1 MPTGATAP
9 FSQHTPGATPVN
21 QADRAD
27 RADRA
32 SLRRSRM
39 FHPPTCATADHRYP
53 ARPRPPRPRPTTYL
67 PTDHLLL
74 AQPPLSGAAPTT
86 HAPHRPPIC
95 PWTTNVRPSH
105 VHTVL
110 HRPLMCETTIC
121 CSPDHGIRA
130 NLAVEGAT
138 RGRSAF
144 WWSVSVLVVGHGP
157 QFRVFPRLHRPPV
170 PPPTTYLSSD
180 HRYSAKSHP
189 YRSPPTTYVRDDH
202 LSLARPRHSR
212 ESGGR
217 RSNTRSVSVLVVGE
231 RSRGRPRASI
241 PGLPPPAPTTCATAN
256 RSCPTDHRR
265 HRRPPVVR
273 PLMPQRRSAPTT

>member
-74 AQPPLSGAAPTT
+74 ARPRHSRESGGRRPNTRSVEDLVVGERFRGRPRASIPGLPPPAPTT
-86 HAPHRPPIC
+86 CATANRSC
-95 PWTTNVRPSH
+95 PT
-105 VHTVL
+105 
-110 HRPLMCETTIC
+110 
-121 CSPDHGIRA
+121 
-130 NLAVEGAT
+130 
-138 RGRSAF
+138 
-144 WWSVSVLVVGHGP
+144 
-157 QFRVFPRLHRPPV
+157 
-170 PPPTTYLSSD
+170 D
-180 HRYSAKSHP
+180 HRYSAKSRP

-202 LSLARPRHSR
+202 LLLTRPRHSR

-217 RSNTRSVSVLVVGE
+217 RPNTRSVEDLVVGE
-231 RSRGRPRASI
+231 RFRGRPRASI